1 MSIRIEANYKN
12 LERASSWVVNADTK
26 ASLIL
31 AFNGGLFA
39 HLMTKAPEIK
49 TLLIKQGLGISSSIL
64 FVISGLFVLFFVLS
78 ITNCFKTI
86 RPSLDAKTPSIFYF
100 GTIQNL
106 SLNTFKEKMK
116 SLAED
121 SIEEELINQTHIVS
135 TVAYKKFAAVR
146 KALNNMVISL
156 MFWGGILLAINL
168 FQKQG
173 G

>member
-39 HLMTKAPEIK
+39 HIMTKIPEIRG
-49 TLLIKQGLGISSSIL
+49 LLIGHGMGIGSSIL
-64 FVISGLFVLFFVLS
+64 LLISGLFILFFVLS

-106 SLNTFKEKMK
+106 SLNTFKERMK
-116 SLAED
+116 SLDED
-121 SIEEELINQTHIVS
+121 GIEDELINQTHIVS
-135 TVAYKKFAAVR
+135 TVAYKKFTAVR
-146 KALNNMVISL
+146 KALNNMVMSL
-156 MFWGGILLAINL
+156 IFWGVILLAINL
-168 FQKQG
+168 FQRKG

>member
-39 HLMTKAPEIK
+39 HLVTKTLEIK
-49 TLLIKQGLGISSSIL
+49 TLLVKQGLGIGSSIL
-64 FVISGLFVLFFVLS
+64 LVISGLFILFFILS
-78 ITNCFKTI
+78 ITNCFRTI
-86 RPSLDAKTPSIFYF
+86 RPSLNAKTPSLFYF

-106 SLNTFKEKMK
+106 SVDMFRKKMK
-116 SLAED
+116 SLDEQ

-135 TVAYKKFAAVR
+135 TAAYKKFTSVR
-146 KALNNMVISL
+146 KALNNLIASL
-156 MFWGGILLAINL
+156 IFWGGILFTLN
-168 FQKQG
+168 FQ
-173 G
+173 

>member
-39 HLMTKAPEIK
+39 HLMTKTPEIK
-49 TLLIKQGLGISSSIL
+49 TLVIKQGIGVSSSIPL
-64 FVISGLFVLFFVLS
+64 TISGLFILFFILS
-78 ITNCFKTI
+78 ITNCFRTI

-106 SLNTFKEKMK
+106 SLNTFKERMK
-116 SLAED
+116 SLDED
-121 SIEEELINQTHIVS
+121 GIEDELISQTHIVS
-135 TVAYKKFAAVR
+135 TVAYKKFTAVR
-146 KALNNMVISL
+146 KALNNMVMSL
-156 MFWGGILLAINL
+156 IFWGGILLAINFL
-168 FQKQG
+168 QKQG

>member
-39 HLMTKAPEIK
+39 HLMIKVPEIRNF
-49 TLLIKQGLGISSSIL
+49 LINQGFGISSSIL
-64 FVISGLFVLFFVLS
+64 LVISGLFILFFVLS

-106 SLNTFKEKMK
+106 SLDTFKEKIK
-116 SLAED
+116 SLDEEGIED
-121 SIEEELINQTHIVS
+121 ELINQTHIIS
-135 TVAYKKFAAVR
+135 MVAYKKFTSIR
-146 KALNNMVISL
+146 KALNNLILSL
-156 MFWGGILLAINL
+156 ILWGGILLTL
-168 FQKQG
+168 GFL
-173 G
+173 

>member
-1 MSIRIEANYKN
+1 MGIRIEANYKN

-39 HLMTKAPEIK
+39 HLMTKTPEMK

-64 FVISGLFVLFFVLS
+64 LIVSGLFILFFILS
-78 ITNCFKTI
+78 IRNCFKTI
-86 RPSLDAKTPSIFYF
+86 RPSLDAKTPSVFYF

-106 SLNTFKEKMK
+106 SLDIFKQKMK
-116 SLAED
+116 SLDEE

-135 TVAYKKFAAVR
+135 TVAYKKFNSIR
-146 KALNNMVISL
+146 KALNSL
-156 MFWGGILLAINL
+156 IASLIFWGGILLTLNFFL
-168 FQKQG
+168 
-173 G
+173 